1 MSLKKFLPIAAAAS
15 MLLAA
20 CQPAAAPAT
29 AVPATAKPAA
39 PAATAVP
46 AATTAAP
53 AATAVPA
60 TAVPATKPAAGPNPP
75 KTVADVDAIKLSKDN
90 PTTVLFWHR
99 YTGATYSSVIEIVN
113 DFNTKNPYGIT
124 VKLENAGASYDDVF
138 NKVNGAIAANAALP
152 DLVIAYQNQ
161 AATYRDLGKA
171 IDLKPFLD
179 SKTYGLTADDLKDY
193 YQSFLDS
200 DKAPQ
205 FPGEVLGFPTQRS
218 MDSLYVNL
226 DMLKAAGYS
235 APPKT
240 LKEFEEMA
248 CKATDKAKEQ
258 YGFIWRGDASNF
270 ASFVFANGGQIL
282 KSDASAYDFNSA
294 AGVEALSMLQ
304 RLFKNGCA
312 VELPSS
318 ERNGDQTRFANG
330 KLLFVTSSQAGL
342 PFYADAVAKGAKVKW
357 TITRFPQAD
366 NAKPATNLFGASWSV
381 LKTTPEKELA
391 AWLFMKF
398 FGEKDNTTK
407 FSNISGYFPV
417 RQSAAAGVVAATK
430 ADKRFT
436 DYPEAAAGF
445 QSLFTD
451 AMPYGKI
458 EAPIAGYDPVRALI
472 NDMVVAVAVK
482 GQGDPKA
489 ALDAAVTK
497 ANQILKENAPKNK

>member
-1 MSLKKFLPIAAAAS
+1 MSFKKLLPFAAAAA
-15 MLLAA
+15 LLISA
-20 CQPAAAPAT
+20 CGAAAPA
-29 AVPATAKPAA
+29 A
-39 PAATAVP
+39 P
-46 AATTAAP
+46 TAAP
-53 AATAVPA
+53 AAPAKPTDAPKAV
-60 TAVPATKPAAGPNPP
+60 VNNPP
-75 KTVADVDAIKLSKDN
+75 KTAAEVDAITLTKDK
-90 PTTVLFWHR
+90 PTEILFWHR
-99 YTGATYSSVIEIVN
+99 YTGATYSAVLEIVN

-124 VKLENAGASYDDVF
+124 VKLENAGSSYDDVF

-152 DLVIAYQNQ
+152 DVVIAYQNQ

-171 IDLKPFLD
+171 VNLKPFLE
-179 SKTYGLTADDLKDY
+179 SPKYGLTADDTKDY
-193 YQSFLDS
+193 YKAFIDS
-200 DKAPQ
+200 DRAPQ

-226 DMLKAAGYS
+226 DMLKSLGYT

-248 CKATDKAKEQ
+248 CKAADKTKEQ

-282 KSDASAYDFNSA
+282 KEDASAYDFNSP
-294 AGVEALSMLQ
+294 AGVEALSLIQ
-304 RLFKNGCA
+304 RLFKNGCG
-312 VELPSS
+312 VELPTS

-342 PFYADAVAKGAKVKW
+342 PFYADAVAKGAKIKW

-366 NAKPATNLFGASWSV
+366 NAKPATNLYGASWSV
-381 LKTTPEKELA
+381 MKNTPEKALA
-391 AWLFMKF
+391 AWLFMKA

-417 RQSAAAGVVAATK
+417 RASAATGVVDATK
-430 ADKRFT
+430 KDKRFA
-436 DYPEAAAGF
+436 DYPEAAEGF
-445 QSLFTD
+445 ASLFTE

-458 EAPIAGYDPVRALI
+458 EAPIAGYDPVRAAI
-472 NDMVVAVAVK
+472 NEMVIAVAVK

-497 ANQILKENAPKNK
+497 ANAILKENAPKSK